1 MAPRSYQQ
9 RARADASAA
18 LHTAILNAFD
28 EIFLP
33 DPVRVFT
40 LDEVAER
47 AGTSVQT
54 ILRHFGTKGGLIE
67 AAARRGLVHT
77 QARRDNVPVGD
88 ITAIVEYLA
97 GHYESIAPTM
107 QAMLAFEVHVPEVA
121 RIEAEG
127 REMHRVWIERVFAP
141 LLRGV
146 PPREYRR
153 RVATLIAVTS
163 LSTWKVLRMEHGLSR
178 RDYQRTIRDL
188 VGAIQ

>member
-1 MAPRSYQQ
+1 MARRSYQQ
-9 RARADASAA
+9 RARADTSAA
-18 LHTAILNAFD
+18 LHTAILDAFD

-33 DPVRVFT
+33 DPARVFT

-47 AGTSVQT
+47 ASTTVQT

-67 AAARRGLVHT
+67 AAARRGLVQS
-77 QARRDNVPVGD
+77 QAGRDKVPAGD
-88 ITAIVEYLA
+88 ITAIIEYLA

-107 QAMLAFEVHVPEVA
+107 LAMLAFEVHVPEVA
-121 RIEAEG
+121 RIETEG
-127 REMHRVWIERVFAP
+127 REMHRIWIERVFAP
-141 LLRGV
+141 LLHDI

-163 LSTWKVLRMEHGLSR
+163 LSTWKVLRMEQGINR

-188 VGAIQ
+188 IGAIQ